1 MSTLSDL
8 DEKTK
13 AMLKLIEEDADSFA
27 QRAEMYYKK
36 RPELVTMVE
45 DFYRAHRSL
54 AEQYDQLK
62 LESGTRRMTPPD
74 CLSSTKS
81 SSSISEESEVND
93 PEQEEEIA
101 KEEVS
106 NEIDVSE
113 LVKLG
118 KDLEILKEKNKVMKA
133 ELMDKDEEKREVI
146 RQLSMALEILK
157 EENICLKQCIKDST
171 KKKGLFEFNAKW
183 KKRMD
188 DLNISKE
195 SSISKSFKRVHYL
208 GKTRSK
214 YTSPIGISAW
224 DQPLLQAR

>member
-1 MSTLSDL
+1 MMMLLKKPSYSWWFDSHNSPRRSSWLMSTLSDL

-13 AMLKLIEEDADSFA
+13 VMLKLIEQDADSFA

-62 LESGTRRMTPPD
+62 LES
-74 CLSSTKS
+74 
-81 SSSISEESEVND
+81 
-93 PEQEEEIA
+93 EQEEEIT

-106 NEIDVSE
+106 NKIDVSE
-113 LVKLG
+113 FVKLG

-157 EENICLKQCIKDST
+157 EENICLKKCIKDST

-183 KKRMD
+183 KKSIFSGK
-188 DLNISKE
+188 LFGGNSK
-195 SSISKSFKRVHYL
+195 FQ
-208 GKTRSK
+208 
-214 YTSPIGISAW
+214 PIVA
-224 DQPLLQAR
+224 L

>member
-1 MSTLSDL
+1 
-8 DEKTK
+8 
-13 AMLKLIEEDADSFA
+13 MLKLIEQDADSFA
-27 QRAEMYYKK
+27 QRAEVYYKK

-81 SSSISEESEVND
+81 SSSSSEDSEVDN
-93 PEQEEEIA
+93 PEQEEEITT
-101 KEEVS
+101 EEVS
-106 NEIDVSE
+106 NKIDVSE

-157 EENICLKQCIKDST
+157 EENICLKKCIKDST

-183 KKRMD
+183 KKSVFSGK
-188 DLNISKE
+188 LFGGNSK
-195 SSISKSFKRVHYL
+195 F
-208 GKTRSK
+208 
-214 YTSPIGISAW
+214 
-224 DQPLLQAR
+224 QPVVAL